1 MSCVTRLRCG
11 VLSREAR
18 LDIDP
23 PCRGLED
30 LQLEPPCRPPTVDPA
45 VCSPQ
50 VHTEVTKPE
59 QASRASHHSPR
70 EPCFVTWQEQAPGSQ
85 LPLPPRA
92 DLPQCSF
99 PSPPSQAR
107 LPVLSPLPAE
117 GSGLPASARWASGPG
132 SASDLSYK

>member
-1 MSCVTRLRCG
+1 MRMG
-11 VLSREAR
+11 VISRAAW

-23 PCRGLED
+23 PCRDLED

-59 QASRASHHSPR
+59 QAWRTSHHSPR

-85 LPLPPRA
+85 LPLPPAA
-92 DLPQCSF
+92 DLPQCS
-99 PSPPSQAR
+99 SLSLPSQAR
-107 LPVLSPLPAE
+107 LPVLSPSPAE
-117 GSGLPASARWASGPG
+117 GSGLPASARWASRPRECLC
-132 SASDLSYK
+132 DLSYK